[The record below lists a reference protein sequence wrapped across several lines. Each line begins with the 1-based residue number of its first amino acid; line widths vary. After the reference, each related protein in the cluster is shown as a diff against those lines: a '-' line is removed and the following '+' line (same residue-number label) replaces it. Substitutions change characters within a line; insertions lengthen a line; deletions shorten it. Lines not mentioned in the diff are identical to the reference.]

1 MLDKIMTENNINLEI
16 AIAWFVNA
24 KTSLQNISGL
34 PLHRV
39 ATGENLQLLSVLNDN
54 LNTLSSRPTYFKLK
68 KFLWQ
73 VQTLIKYAT
82 YYLSMSEHP
91 EILHTLLVT
100 TYTTNVL

>member
-1 MLDKIMTENNINLEI
+1 MTENNINLEI

-54 LNTLSSRPTYFKLK
+54 LNTLSSRPT
-68 KFLWQ
+68 
-73 VQTLIKYAT
+73 
-82 YYLSMSEHP
+82 
-91 EILHTLLVT
+91 
-100 TYTTNVL
+100 